1 MAANIKDFKQNEQVK
16 KRFSN
21 RDIIINKY
29 LPIESK
35 IAFKKIIF
43 QQCFNDK
50 TGYFDW
56 MLFDL
61 FFKYLVLEFYTDLKF
76 PKTTMEIK
84 EGDKQRVVDIY
95 TTYDVAVPS
104 KLYDFVVDQIG
115 DDVQNIRTMILESV
129 EEKRKEIQF
138 THSMGYMVGGL
149 IEKMVDLTPEDV
161 RGLADQISKISD
173 LKNLDIIRDLVA
185 KNNGEPKQEG

>member
-29 LPIESK
+29 LPIELK